1 MDASRFDRERDGL
14 DARGLYLDMPAWGYH
29 VFDVRALEHA
39 EVDGS
44 VAARSSSDRAPEVQ
58 TP

>member
-1 MDASRFDRERDGL
+1 MDASRFDRDRGEL

-29 VFDVRALEHA
+29 VFEVGAPEMAD
-39 EVDGS
+39 VDGS
-44 VAARSSSDRAPEVQ
+44 VAARSSSDRAPEVK